1 MSTSRMLKIIYRKQ
15 NLLLQLVKFKLVKH
29 SSDYYVNENWKK
41 KKLSVPL
48 ISLNPFNVLKLSLF
62 PRMDVLF

>member
-29 SSDYYVNENWKK
+29 SSDYYVNENWKEK
-41 KKLSVPL
+41 K
-48 ISLNPFNVLKLSLF
+48 N
-62 PRMDVLF
+62 